1 MEFIDASIEEYARVF
16 SGEPSAL
23 LQALDRETHARI
35 LQPRMLSGHL
45 QGRFLSFI
53 SKVYQPNT
61 ILEIGT
67 FTGYSALCLAE
78 GLAPNGRLITID
90 VNEELETFT
99 RSFFDRS
106 EYKQQ
111 IDYRIADAKE
121 ELNQLKGPFDLVFI
135 DADKRN
141 YALYYDLII
150 AKMNPGGLILV
161 DNVLWSGKI
170 VDARAQDKSTQA
182 LRDFNQKC
190 LDDPR
195 VDKMLLPLR
204 DGLYMLRVR

>member
-1 MEFIDASIEEYARVF
+1 MEFIEKGIEEYSRLHT
-16 SGEPSAL
+16 EPENDL
-23 LQALDRETHARI
+23 LKELVRETNAMV

-53 SKVYQPNT
+53 AKVYQPSL

-67 FTGYSALCLAE
+67 YTGYSALCMAE
-78 GLAPNGRLITID
+78 GLKPGGRLITID

-106 EYKQQ
+106 AYKEQ
-111 IDYRIADAKE
+111 IDYRIADAAVE
-121 ELNQLKGPFDLVFI
+121 IPGIEGPIDLVFI

-141 YALYYDLII
+141 YALYFDLVIG
-150 AKMNPGGLILV
+150 KMRSGGLILV

-170 VDARAQDKSTQA
+170 IEEVAKDKSTQA
-182 LRDFNQKC
+182 LRDFNTKVAN
-190 LDDPR
+190 DPR
-195 VDKMLLPLR
+195 VEPLLLPIR
-204 DGLYMLRVR
+204 DGLFLLRVI